1 MKAHCVLD
9 ASALLAWLFQEPG
22 AAVVSQALGK
32 GAVISSINWS
42 ETLQK
47 LLQRGITPD
56 QVHTDLSERKILETA
71 LHVLPF
77 AASDAISVARLAQE
91 TAAYGLSLADRACV
105 AIAHRL
111 ALPAL
116 TGDRV
121 WKQAEKAIGVEVVLI
136 R

>member
-1 MKAHCVLD
+1 MKAHYVLD

-22 AAVVSQALGK
+22 ATVVTQALGK

-47 LLQRGITPD
+47 LLSRGISPE
-56 QVHTDLSERKILETA
+56 QAHKDLSERQILEKA
-71 LHVLPF
+71 LNIVPF
-77 AASDAISVARLAQE
+77 TTLDAGEVALLTPE
-91 TAAYGLSLADRACV
+91 TATYGLSLADRACV
-105 AIAHRL
+105 ALARRL

-116 TGDRV
+116 TADRV
-121 WKQAEKAIGVEVVLI
+121 WENLTLPSLQVAVI